1 MQVNVMVSI
10 RRCLAWLVTGAL
22 CLSLAACFSPIEEEV
37 ADTAVPAQ
45 PSLPPGLSLIAGNIG
60 GIGSVNAAIAID
72 ARFYSPI
79 AIAADG
85 LGNLF
90 VAERDNHTIRKI
102 VIATGV
108 VTTLAGTAGF
118 SGSADGTGAA
128 ARFDEI
134 YGITAD
140 ASGNVYVADSTNHT
154 IRQITPA
161 GVVTTLAGT
170 AGSAGSTNGTGA
182 AARFNFPVGLIPD
195 GAGNLFV
202 VDSDNHTIRQIVIAT
217 GAVTTLAGTAGS
229 GGSTNGTGA
238 AARFQW
244 PRGIVSD
251 GAGTLYVADTAN
263 YTIRQIVIATGV
275 VTTPLGT
282 AGSLGTADGIGA
294 AAQFEYPAG
303 IALDGL
309 GNLFVTDVT
318 AHTIRQV
325 VIATGVVT
333 TLAGTAHSTGSAD
346 GTGAAARF
354 EYPYGIAADPSG
366 NVYVTDTDN
375 HTIRQ
380 IVPATAVVTT
390 FAGAIESAGSADGIG
405 AVALFEEP
413 TGITA
418 DASGNLYVA
427 DTSNNTIRKIAPDG
441 VVTTLAGTAG
451 SSGSADGTGAAAQF
465 DNPFGITIDAS
476 GNLYVADA
484 NNQVIRQVTP
494 AGVVTTLA
502 SGFNFPMGVAVDGA
516 GNLYVTDVGDNVIRK
531 VVIAT
536 GVVTTLAGTVGVTG
550 STDGIGAAAQ
560 FDSPIAITADG
571 LGNLYVGDAGNR
583 TIRKIVIATGEVTT
597 PAGTPGNAG
606 AADGT
611 GAAAQFGYS
620 IGITADASGNVY
632 VADWGNNTIRK
643 IVAATGVVTTV
654 AGVAGQQGVGLGDL
668 PGGLTE
674 PYGITYIGANT
685 LVVTTANGVV
695 RIVLP

>member
-10 RRCLAWLVTGAL
+10 HRCLAWLVTGAL
-22 CLSLAACFSPIEEEV
+22 CLSLAACFPPIEEEV
-37 ADTAVPAQ
+37 VDTAVQ

-140 ASGNVYVADSTNHT
+140 VSGNVYVADSTNHT

-202 VDSDNHTIRQIVIAT
+202 ADTNNHTIRQIVIAT
-217 GAVTTLAGTAGS
+217 GVVTTLAGTAGS

-251 GAGTLYVADTAN
+251 GAGNLYVADTSN

-275 VTTPLGT
+275 VTTPVGT
-282 AGSLGTADGIGA
+282 AGSWGDADGIGA

-303 IALDGL
+303 ITIDGL
-309 GNLFVTDVT
+309 GNLFVTDVI

-354 EYPYGIAADPSG
+354 EYPYSIAADPSG
-366 NVYVTDTDN
+366 NVYITDTDN

-405 AVALFEEP
+405 AAARFEEP
-413 TGITA
+413 TGITT
-418 DASGNLYVA
+418 DASGNMYVA
-427 DTSNNTIRKIAPDG
+427 DGSNHTIRKITPDG
-441 VVTTLAGTAG
+441 IVTTLAGTAG
-451 SSGSADGTGAAAQF
+451 SNGNADGVGAAAQF
-465 DNPFGITIDAS
+465 YNPFGITIDAS
-476 GNLYVADA
+476 GNLYIGDAD
-484 NNQVIRQVTP
+484 NHLIRQVTP
-494 AGVVTTLA
+494 AGVVTTVA
-502 SGFNFPMGVAVDGA
+502 SGFTFPFGVAVDGA
-516 GNLYVTDVGDNVIRK
+516 GNLYVADNGNSVIRK

-536 GVVTTLAGTVGVTG
+536 GVVTTFAGTVGVTG
-550 STDGIGAAAQ
+550 STDGTGAAAR
-560 FDSPIAITADG
+560 FEFPVGITADG
-571 LGNLYVGDAGNR
+571 LGNLYVTDTNNH

-597 PAGTPGNAG
+597 LAGTPGSRG
-606 AADGT
+606 SVDGT
-611 GAAAQFGYS
+611 GAAALFDFPL
-620 IGITADASGNVY
+620 GITADGAGNLF
-632 VADWGNNTIRK
+632 VADTSNNTIRK

-674 PYGITYIGANT
+674 PYGVAFIGVNT
-685 LVVTTANGVV
+685 LAVTTSNGVV

>member
-10 RRCLAWLVTGAL
+10 RRRLAWLTTGAL

-37 ADTAVPAQ
+37 VDTAVPA
-45 PSLPPGLSLIAGNIG
+45 PTALSLIAGNIG
-60 GIGSVNAAIAID
+60 GIGSVNAAIAVN
-72 ARFYSPI
+72 ARFYSPA

-85 LGNLF
+85 LGNLY

-128 ARFDEI
+128 ARFDQI

-140 ASGNVYVADSTNHT
+140 VSGNVYVADTDNHT
-154 IRQITPA
+154 IRKITPA

-170 AGSAGSTNGTGA
+170 VGSPGSTDGTGA
-182 AARFNFPVGLIPD
+182 AAQFFHPFGITID
-195 GAGNLFV
+195 ASGNLFV
-202 VDSDNHTIRQIVIAT
+202 VDSTNHTIRQIVIAT

-309 GNLFVTDVT
+309 GNLYVADTDN
-318 AHTIRQV
+318 HTIRRI

-333 TLAGTAHSTGSAD
+333 SLAGAAGSSGSAD

-354 EYPYGIAADPSG
+354 SFPYGVATDASG
-366 NVYVTDTDN
+366 NVYVADTDN

-390 FAGAIESAGSADGIG
+390 FAGAVESSGSADGIG
-405 AVALFEEP
+405 AAARFEEP
-413 TGITA
+413 AGVVA

-427 DTSNNTIRKIAPDG
+427 DRRNHTIRKIAPDG

-451 SSGSADGTGAAAQF
+451 SFGNTDGTGAAAQF
-465 DNPFGITIDAS
+465 NNPFGITIDVS
-476 GNLYVADA
+476 GNLYVADSH
-484 NNQVIRQVTP
+484 NNMIRQVTP
-494 AGVVTTLA
+494 AGVVTLVA
-502 SGFNFPMGVAVDGA
+502 SGLNFPSGVAADGA
-516 GNLYVTDVGDNVIRK
+516 GNLYVVDSGNNVIRK

-536 GVVTTLAGTVGVTG
+536 GVVTTLAGTMGVNG
-550 STDGIGAAAQ
+550 STDGIGAAGR
-560 FDSPIAITADG
+560 FDSPVAITADG

-685 LVVTTANGVV
+685 LAVTTANGVV